1 MQQALLFFGLLVG
14 CGAFQSPRGVT
25 KPSRNVK
32 VEKMRTLDRVTIH
45 EENYDHS
52 VGNDVWLD
60 LFVGSNSREEQRENK
75 LSGLSEAVVLTEE
88 PTMSTSDL
96 KSGLIDVHKLISS
109 RTFKRDG
116 ETSSSFEGSS
126 NVRSSDFNHF
136 LESFQEKMPESDN
149 SEFRPSWTPDLGA
162 WRVAVPEVGDAGA
175 EQRRPDLVHPPLL
188 QEYLYGEKRKLG
200 EFHEEKVQ
208 ELWKSVQ
215 KGSLRDLADADAEA
229 VVESLRV
236 AYTGL
241 WGKTTLRSL
250 DVSINRARG
259 IAAVLGE
266 LKADVDV
273 VMAGVLHEV
282 IAEFRY
288 DDNFAALRAQL
299 VSRFGEVAI
308 DLAEAYGR
316 LPKLM
321 AKREAYSPA
330 QSEDQVQM
338 LVAFVEDYRCLYIRL
353 ADRVSTLRALKRL
366 PLTEEAKSKIATESL
381 NVYAP
386 LAHKMG
392 VMKVKGELEDLAFK
406 VLNPEAFQQTRYTQ
420 TAANKA
426 YHEVAEQ
433 IQELIQS
440 DPYLR
445 SQNGAFKLTYRIK
458 DKYQLMLKMKR
469 KGFKS
474 LHDVKDALGLRV
486 IIDYPRRKGESES
499 AYLARGDEICY
510 YLIERLKVMP
520 GWEPDAPLKDYIAGM
535 KDNGYQSLH
544 LYIRNMAVGT
554 HVETQVRTLAMHKTA
569 EMGEAAHWYYKDQI
583 YRPEVASTTGY
594 KKAWRSVKQLEAATP
609 AALIGMAKA
618 QLLKSRVFVIL
629 ADKATVLNLKRGAT
643 ALDAAF
649 AIHSSLGLQT
659 SVVMIN
665 GKKSRLDRIL
675 RNGDIISVVRSSD
688 GQPTATHDW
697 SAMVRTDAARRVLR
711 LHFTKE
717 TRVALVCSGL
727 IYLMMMLS
735 LNAERVKI
743 RNFGTMPDASQLN
756 RFASQRFD
764 GQHIGEVLVTLGKTQ
779 SQGMRRVVGQLL
791 DIPEEDLT
799 TTSLAWSLKWIRMQC
814 RHGWVNHKLRTNT
827 LMPLIKQVLPSLG
840 FDNSRLQRKWTSLVG
855 PLAFA
860 EGTYSPYTSSLAKAF
875 AVKPP
880 GPRLCPTS
888 AVKEEIST
896 SAEEGQ

>member
-1 MQQALLFFGLLVG
+1 MQTV
-14 CGAFQSPRGVT
+14 
-25 KPSRNVK
+25 
-32 VEKMRTLDRVTIH
+32 DRVEIQ

-52 VGNDVWLD
+52 TEGKDVWLN
-60 LFVGSNSREEQRENK
+60 LFLGISNSEEQKSSEISR
-75 LSGLSEAVVLTEE
+75 LSEAVVLTEE
-88 PTMSTSDL
+88 PTVSASDL
-96 KSGLIDVHKLISS
+96 KSGLIDVNKLIN
-109 RTFKRDG
+109 RRKFKRDE
-116 ETSSSFEGSS
+116 ETSASLEGS
-126 NVRSSDFNHF
+126 NVRSSDFNRF
-136 LESFQEKMPESDN
+136 LQSFQEKMPERDK

-162 WRVAVPEVGDAGA
+162 WRVAVPELGEAGA

-188 QEYLYGEKRKLG
+188 QDYLYDRKKLLST
-200 EFHEEKVQ
+200 FHEEKVQ

-215 KGSLRDLADADAEA
+215 KGSLRDLDEAEA
-229 VVESLRV
+229 GVIIESLRV

-273 VMAGVLHEV
+273 VIAGVLHEV

-321 AKREAYSPA
+321 AKREAYSPS

-353 ADRVSTLRALKRL
+353 ADRISTLRALKRL
-366 PLTEEAKSKIATESL
+366 PLTEEARHKIATESL

-406 VLNPEAFQQTRYTQ
+406 VISPEAFQQTKYTQ
-420 TAANKA
+420 TAATKA

-433 IQELIQS
+433 IQELVQS

-445 SQNGAFKLTYRIK
+445 RQNGAFRLTYRIK
-458 DKYQLMLKMKR
+458 DKYQLKLKMER

-486 IIDYPRRKGESES
+486 IVDYPRKNGESES
-499 AYLARGDEICY
+499 EYAARGNEICY

-544 LYIRNMAVGT
+544 LYIRNKAVGT
-554 HVETQVRTLAMHKTA
+554 HVETQVRTMAMHKTA

-583 YRPEVASTTGY
+583 YRPEVASTAGY
-594 KKAWRSVKQLEAATP
+594 KKAWRSPQQLQAATP

-659 SVVMIN
+659 SQVMIN
-665 GKKSRLDRIL
+665 GKPSRFDRIL
-675 RNGDIISVVRSSD
+675 RNGDIISVVRSPD
-688 GQPTATHDW
+688 GQPVATHDW
-697 SAMVRTDAARRVLR
+697 TTMVRTDAARRVLR

-735 LNAERVKI
+735 LNAELVKT

-756 RFASQRFD
+756 RFAFQRFN
-764 GQHIGEVLVTLGKTQ
+764 GQHIGEVLMALGKMQ
-779 SQGMRRVVGQLL
+779 SHDMRRVVGQLL
-791 DIPEEDLT
+791 DIPEGDLT

-814 RHGWVNHKLRTNT
+814 RHGWVNHKLRANT

-840 FDNSRLQRKWTSLVG
+840 YDTNRLRRKWTSLVG

-860 EGTYSPYTSSLAKAF
+860 ERTNSPYSSSLAKAF

-880 GPRLCPTS
+880 GPDATARANAAYSELLSSAKKENIDERTS
-888 AVKEEIST
+888 ER
-896 SAEEGQ
+896 Q